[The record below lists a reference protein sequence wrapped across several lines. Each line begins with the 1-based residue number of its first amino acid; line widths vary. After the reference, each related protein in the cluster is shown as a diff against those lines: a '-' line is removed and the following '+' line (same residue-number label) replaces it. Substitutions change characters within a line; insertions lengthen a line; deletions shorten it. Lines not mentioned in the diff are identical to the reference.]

1 MTLDRTLRRR
11 TISRAVTFDVNRLGI
26 EVQCRGVRNVTRCGV
41 PPVAWASRS
50 TKPAPDMAFAR
61 KWSLE
66 MGLRKIHPALRHGLY
81 SALSVL
87 PGEDEAAFQKLCR
100 HLAEEYAPSGVSE
113 LELLH
118 DIARLI
124 WRKQHLSTY
133 RLAHLARAHR
143 DELVEERMRRLSDR
157 SSLPKDVEA
166 RVRREDQ
173 MREDAEQEVR
183 EELGL
188 RGDLLEFT
196 DDDVTLMHDLE
207 LHEKLDAMIARS
219 IKQLLVVKGLKTVN
233 GLGPSVTAREK
244 RVAEMKPPLKLAAPA
259 PTAMRPAPVA
269 LKK

>member
-100 HLAEEYAPSGVSE
+100 HLAEEYAPS
-113 LELLH
+113 
-118 DIARLI
+118 
-124 WRKQHLSTY
+124 
-133 RLAHLARAHR
+133 
-143 DELVEERMRRLSDR
+143 RLSDR